1 MKILAIDVGRTAVRA
16 VIFADA
22 TRGPSVQL
30 DSGATLA
37 DPDGPRRVVASVE
50 TVLRA
55 FGKDATTGLSHV
67 VVAAAGAFARPDHA
81 GALAGEL
88 VARHVASAEV
98 VVTTDVVA
106 AHAGALAGQA
116 GVVLA
121 AGTGA
126 VACAIDARGTMT
138 LVDGAGYLIGDAG
151 SGYAVGRAGLDAAIR
166 HHDGR
171 PGASA
176 GLAPLAEEQFGP
188 LGQLAGRL
196 QGMPGHA
203 RAVAS
208 FAPAV
213 ARAARDGDQVALAIW
228 HDAVC
233 ELADTAL
240 TAAWALPESD
250 RRIAVT
256 GSLFDLNDLVA
267 EPFLATVASRDSG
280 VTVRRATGD
289 AVLGASRLA
298 GGPAS
303 GYESLLLRRP
313 AAGPHSG
320 IREASERATTVPVEQ
335 AGQAPALSRTDSST
349 Y

>member
-55 FGKDATTGLSHV
+55 FGEDATTGLSHV
-67 VVAAAGAFARPDHA
+67 VVAAAGAVARPDHA

-88 VARHVASAEV
+88 VARHFAAEV

-106 AHAGALAGQA
+106 AHAGALAGKA

-126 VACAIDARGTMT
+126 VACAIDARGTIT

-176 GLAPLAEEQFGP
+176 GLALLAEEQFGP
-188 LGQLAGRL
+188 LGQLAGQL

-267 EPFLATVASRDSG
+267 EPFSATVASRDSG
-280 VTVRRATGD
+280 ITVRRATGD

-320 IREASERATTVPVEQ
+320 IREASERATTVPVE
-335 AGQAPALSRTDSST
+335 AGPAPALSRTDSST